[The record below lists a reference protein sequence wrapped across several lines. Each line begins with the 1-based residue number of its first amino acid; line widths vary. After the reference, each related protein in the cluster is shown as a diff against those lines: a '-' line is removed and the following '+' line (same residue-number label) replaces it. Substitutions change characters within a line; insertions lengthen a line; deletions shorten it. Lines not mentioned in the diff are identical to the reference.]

1 MTDKFNN
8 MEEQNMAKQDIEW
21 QNMEEQNM
29 EEQKVE
35 HFDSNIVY
43 ELYEKIN
50 KTAFEERE
58 EEEDSD
64 TTSEWRTAYS
74 HDYARILYSS
84 SFRRLQGK
92 MQILGVEST
101 AFYRDRLTHSL
112 EVSQIARS
120 IARFVAYKCG
130 KQDEMYKENELFLL
144 DAAALAHD
152 IGHPAFGHKGER
164 VLDEIAILYK
174 QRFEGNAQ
182 NFRVLRKLDRHNLF
196 NKGLNLTYR
205 TLLAINKYNED
216 EDDRKKKFMYHD
228 DYEFLNKCRNKN
240 NLGEERTLDV
250 QIIELADDIAYA
262 VHDLEDGLSQ
272 GMFTI
277 DEIFYGI
284 RTFEDENSEI
294 NEQINNIAFG
304 ELQKIVNSIKEELE
318 EKSDEKKEINITTTQ
333 AYSHLFRK
341 RLTSKLTGSFI
352 RSITTGNKGGKTE
365 LCLGSAQHA
374 LCKILAKTIFRAAT
388 KKQSIALYE
397 LKGEIILKS
406 LFNIYANIKINK
418 DYMLLP
424 PDYRPTQEA
433 DLVRCVLDY
442 LAGMMDTYA
451 ISEYERFTGIK
462 FDKIDV
468 TKIPDIYEF
477 ATINKKA

>member
-1 MTDKFNN
+1 MTNNFNH
-8 MEEQNMAKQDIEW
+8 
-21 QNMEEQNM
+21 MEEQNM
-29 EEQKVE
+29 EEQNITMHDVE
-35 HFDSNIVY
+35 EQNMEEPKEEKFDSDTVY
-43 ELYEKIN
+43 KLYQKLN
-50 KTAFEERE
+50 DPSFKKRE
-58 EEEDSD
+58 GKEDQD
-64 TTSEWRTAYS
+64 TTSEWRSAYS

-164 VLDEIAILYK
+164 VLDEIASLYK

-216 EDDRKKKFMYHD
+216 EDDQKKKFMYHD
-228 DYEFLNKCRNKN
+228 DYEFLCDFRKKN
-240 NLGEERTLDV
+240 GIDKEKTLDV
-250 QIIELADDIAYA
+250 QIIELADDIAYT

-277 DEIFYGI
+277 DEILYGI
-284 RTFEDENSEI
+284 RTF
-294 NEQINNIAFG
+294 
-304 ELQKIVNSIKEELE
+304 K
-318 EKSDEKKEINITTTQ
+318 DEKNKFSEKDISNASNKLQEFVEHIKREILEKQKDIGIKTTQ
-333 AYSHLFRK
+333 EYSHLFRK
-341 RLTSKLTGSFI
+341 MLTSKLTNEFI
-352 RSITTGNKGGKTE
+352 ISITTCKNEIGKTE
-365 LCLGSAQHA
+365 LCLGGDLGVLRS
-374 LCKILAKTIFRAAT
+374 ILNKTILLAAT

-406 LFNIYANIKINK
+406 LFNIYANTKINQK
-418 DYMLLP
+418 YMLLP

>member
-1 MTDKFNN
+1 MT
-8 MEEQNMAKQDIEW
+8 KQDV
-21 QNMEEQNM
+21 EEQNM

-35 HFDSNIVY
+35 KFDEETRKAVY
-43 ELYEKIN
+43 ALYQKLQDENFKKRKVPEPI
-50 KTAFEERE
+50 RE
-58 EEEDSD
+58 GR
-64 TTSEWRTAYS
+64 SEYS
-74 HDYARILYSS
+74 RDYARILYSS

-101 AFYRDRLTHSL
+101 AFYRNRLTHSL

-120 IARFVAYKCG
+120 IAQVLSFKCDCG
-130 KQDEMYKENELFLL
+130 TEMYDYEELFLL

-164 VLDEIAILYK
+164 VLDEIARLYNL
-174 QRFEGNAQ
+174 RFEGNAQ
-182 NFRVLRKLDRHNLF
+182 NYRVLRKLDRHGLS

-216 EDDRKKKFMYHD
+216 EGDQKKKFMYHD
-228 DYEFLNKCRNKN
+228 DFKVLSEFRKENGIEK
-240 NLGEERTLDV
+240 ERTLDV

-277 DEIFYGI
+277 DEIIYGI
-284 RTFEDENSEI
+284 RTFKDEKNKI
-294 NEQINNIAFG
+294 G
-304 ELQKIVNSIKEELE
+304 EKDISDASNKLQKFVEDIKNEIL
-318 EKSDEKKEINITTTQ
+318 KKQKDSDIKTTQ
-333 AYSHLFRK
+333 EYSHLFRK
-341 RLTSKLTGSFI
+341 MLTTELTNEFI
-352 RSITTGNKGGKTE
+352 RSITTYNEEGNTE
-365 LCLGSAQHA
+365 LCLGGVQHA

-388 KKQSIALYE
+388 KKQSIILYE

-406 LFNIYANIKINK
+406 LFNIYANTNINK
-418 DYMLLP
+418 EYMLLP

-451 ISEYERFTGIK
+451 ISEYEHFTGTK